1 MLTDTIYKKSF
12 FFILSAIVIGALW
25 YFQSLILVNVPFWD
39 DFHGIILPV
48 YDMLSDI
55 PLYDKLVALFSQNN
69 EHRIAND
76 RLFMWVVY
84 LIKGNFD
91 MRFMALLGFL
101 NLIGIFWIFIKVF
114 QNEKVSLY
122 FLIPPLFFLFQ
133 PQYFE
138 SLQSL
143 MVPFQNF
150 SVIFYAFLAFYLVI
164 YKNKFSYPLA
174 FFLSALAFYTH
185 GNGVFVF
192 IICAIIIFLTAPRK
206 HFILWVIFSTLA
218 ILSYFYHY
226 KKPDWNASSS
236 PLERPVES
244 FFYFF
249 EFLGSFGLTYV
260 EMSTTLLNSSLKK
273 IFPTVLGFLISGW
286 FIYVFF
292 KNNPVKF
299 NLRQIDAQLKKLGQS
314 RLELFVL
321 ACIFFFLFTGVI
333 LAAHRT
339 GFPIMS
345 RYTINSAL
353 MVAVVYMYLVY
364 HASAKGKK
372 VLFNVFTLIGI
383 SYLCLSYYNNWD
395 LAIQKRKLGITDGI
409 NWEKNRMW
417 TNQYFSSEHTK
428 NLNHLLD
435 KPYDEKMYFFPES
448 GLDMLKTAVYSNK
461 IAPVKTSFDGF
472 ALGIVDTEQD
482 PWTLDNESGIY
493 YLFENEKYSFII
505 PGFHIKNGFLNF
517 LTTGKYYSGVVKSN
531 LSTQLVPNE
540 KYEIIRVD
548 YKKGQLL
555 KTKTGQFYDNKNYG
569 ADAKN

>member
-12 FFILSAIVIGALW
+12 FFILSAIIIGALW

-76 RLFMWVVY
+76 RLFMWLVY

-114 QNEKVSLY
+114 QNEKVSLF

-292 KNNPVKF
+292 LKNPLKF

-353 MVAVVYMYLVY
+353 MVAMVYMYMVY

-383 SYLCLSYYNNWD
+383 SYLFLSYYNNWD

-448 GLDMLKTAVYSNK
+448 GLDRLNTAVYSNK
-461 IAPVKTSFDGF
+461 IAPVQTSFDGF

-493 YLFENEKYSFII
+493 YLFENEKHSFII
-505 PGFHIKNGFLNF
+505 PGFHLKNGFLNF
-517 LTTGKYYSGVVKSN
+517 LTSGKYYSGVVKSN